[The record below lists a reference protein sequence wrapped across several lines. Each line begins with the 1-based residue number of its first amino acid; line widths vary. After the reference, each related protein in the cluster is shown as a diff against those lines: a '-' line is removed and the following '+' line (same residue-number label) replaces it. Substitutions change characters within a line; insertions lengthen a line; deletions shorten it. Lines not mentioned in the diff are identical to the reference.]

1 MALSPKVRFPC
12 IGTILASLP
21 LLSALSFQGF
31 TGTFHFV
38 DVTQETGIDFQHT
51 DGSTGERHIVESV
64 SCGLALFDFDND
76 NDIDIYFLNGTNL
89 KSDPSAPPVSNRLYR
104 NDGNWKFTDITDQ
117 AGVGDQGYG
126 LGICVG
132 DYDNDG
138 HADLYL
144 NNFGPNVL
152 YRNNGGG
159 TFSDVTAKAGVS
171 NGSEVGA
178 GTCFLD
184 IDNDGDLDLFVA
196 NYIQYRPEDNKQ
208 RIVNGHPA
216 YPGPMLFGPASDT
229 LYRNNGDGTFT
240 DISQASGIAN
250 HKGTSMGAIAS
261 DYDGDGDTDIIVG
274 NDAMGN
280 YVYQNDGSGSFQE
293 VGLLTG
299 LAYDLHG
306 QGQGTMGVECADYDN
321 DGLLDFYMT
330 SYQKQWATLYK
341 NLGQGYFS
349 DVTMM
354 TGAGIETLPRVT
366 WGTGLV
372 DFDNDGHRDIYI
384 ACGHLQDNIGL
395 WDDSGT
401 YRSPNVFL
409 ANNGNGK
416 FISASKAAG
425 PGLKPIGSSRGAAFD
440 DLDNDGDVD
449 VVILNSRQAPTILK
463 NASNTDNAW
472 LRVHLRGTKS
482 NRDGVGAM
490 IKVTVGDKHY
500 IDEVR
505 SGRGYQ
511 SAYQSQPHFGLGK
524 TSTIQQIEV
533 TWPSGAYDVFQ
544 KVPPNQLYKVTEGTG
559 NRP

>member
-1 MALSPKVRFPC
+1 MASSPKVRFPC